1 MSSAILIVYEI
12 MYTNS
17 LVNANSFYANLFY
30 ANFTNTTFQKIPIP
44 HLILATS
51 QADLAFEDSNGLSFF
66 ISLLLYPWISNAI
79 F

>member
-17 LVNANSFYANLFY
+17 LVNANSFYTNLFY
-30 ANFTNTTFQKIPIP
+30 ANFTNTTFQNIPIP

-51 QADLAFEDSNGLSFF
+51 QADLAFEDPMG
-66 ISLLLYPWISNAI
+66 YP
-79 F
+79 FLDPC